1 MDNLLG
7 KTYWCSSNLG
17 VSDEGVSISKPY
29 CSLSIGESVSIAI
42 DIQIHLATSDA
53 SIQLSDFLCL
63 KNLSSA

>member
-17 VSDEGVSISKPY
+17 VSDEGDSISKPY
-29 CSLSIGESVSIAI
+29 SSLSKGESESISI
-42 DIQIHLATSDA
+42 DIQIHIATSDA

-63 KNLSSA
+63 KILPSS